1 MNINNVSELGLKELF
16 SLRSDP
22 VLVLLIIYIFS
33 VSVYAVAK
41 GVNYDVDNAAIAVVD
56 EDHSAL
62 SRNITAAFL
71 PPQFKT
77 PEAIS
82 AADIEQ
88 QLDNGKFLF
97 IVSFPP
103 NFEKDV
109 LAGRQPQVQVLIDAT
124 AIAQAGN
131 GANYIQEIIQREA
144 TSALSPGTQLD
155 NMLPVKTRIR
165 KLFNP
170 NSSSVWFNSL
180 MQVINSITILGV
192 ILTGAA
198 LIREREHGTVEH
210 LLVMPVTPAEIML
223 AKIWA
228 NSLVIL
234 IASVLSLQLVVTW
247 WLDVPVQGS
256 ILLYVIACILY
267 LFSVTSL
274 GIMLGI
280 ITNSMAQFALLLIPI
295 VIMMYLLSGGTT
307 PQESMPLF
315 LQRVMMFS
323 PSTHFVSLAQN
334 ILYRGA
340 GFNSVWPE
348 LVILA
353 SIGAVFYSIALAKFR
368 KAIVTM
374 G

>member
-1 MNINNVSELGLKELF
+1 MNIKNVTELGLKELF

-22 VLVLLIIYIFS
+22 VLIFLIIYIFS
-33 VSVYAVAK
+33 IAVYAVAN
-41 GVNYDVDNAAIAVVD
+41 GVDYDVNNAAVAVVD
-56 EDHSAL
+56 EDRSAL
-62 SRNITAAFL
+62 SRNISAALL

-77 PEAIS
+77 PVEI
-82 AADIEQ
+82 AASDIEEK
-88 QLDNGKFLF
+88 LDKGEYLF

-103 NFEKDV
+103 RFEKDV
-109 LAGRQPQVQVLIDAT
+109 LAGRQPEVQVLVDAT

-131 GANYIQEIIQREA
+131 GANYIGQIIQREA
-144 TSALSPGTQLD
+144 IDALSPGTQLD
-155 NMLPVKTRIR
+155 DLLPVKTRIR

-234 IASVLSLQLVVTW
+234 VASVLSLQLVVKL

-256 ILLYVIACILY
+256 LLLYIFACVLY

-280 ITNSMAQFALLLIPI
+280 LTNSMAQFALLLIPI
-295 VIMMYLLSGGTT
+295 VIIMYLLSGGTT
-307 PQESMPLF
+307 PQESMPVF

-323 PSTHFVSLAQN
+323 PSTHFVTLAQN

-340 GFNSVWPE
+340 GLESIWQE

-353 SIGAVFYSIALAKFR
+353 GIGAVFYSIALAKFR